1 MVINYVYN
9 DKGVAEYVVIPTIIW
24 NSVQEYLKKNNI
36 SNEIP
41 EMPKEEEEEFNP
53 RAYKGLL
60 SSLDLDIEQEL
71 LNMKNA
77 WKRSI

>member
-41 EMPKEEEEEFNP
+41 EMPKEEEEFNP

>member
-41 EMPKEEEEEFNP
+41 EMPKKEEFNP

>member
-41 EMPKEEEEEFNP
+41 EMPKEEEFNP

-60 SSLDLDIEQEL
+60 SSLDLVIEQEL